1 MTQATTE
8 FSEAA
13 IFGRLVEAEQEE
25 LSPELARHILSL
37 QLSRKDERRIDEL
50 LPRAADGTLTV
61 EEREELENLNHVAD
75 LLSLWQSKA
84 RRVLG
89 NLSR

>member
-1 MTQATTE
+1 MTPATTE

-13 IFGRLVEAEQEE
+13 IFGRLIEAEQED
-25 LSPELARHILSL
+25 LSPNLARHILSL

-50 LPRAADGTLTV
+50 VPRAADGTLTP

-75 LLSLWQSKA
+75 LLSLWHSKA
-84 RRVLG
+84 RRALG
-89 NLSR
+89 QI